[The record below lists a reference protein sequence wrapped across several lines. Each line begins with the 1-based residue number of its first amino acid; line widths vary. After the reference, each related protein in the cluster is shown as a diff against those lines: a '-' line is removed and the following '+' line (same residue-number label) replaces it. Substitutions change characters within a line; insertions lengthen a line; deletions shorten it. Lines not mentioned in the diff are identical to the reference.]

1 MGRLLLLP
9 HLFSN
14 LSEGEIKTLDIR
26 DEKRK
31 EIIYEFISSREY
43 TKMTIKQLAVIFEVP
58 KEDVKYL
65 EKVIAV
71 LEKEGKIYIDDSKR
85 ICQNREGK
93 ICVGLF
99 EAKTSKFGFVQIDNE
114 NIYIR
119 TEDSMGAISKDTV
132 QVLITEPKTKL
143 KNAEGRVI
151 KILSRGD
158 NKIVGVFKNNGNFGF
173 VIPINSGVADIYIPK
188 KYASKVQNDSYVIV
202 KIDKYADKNHKAE
215 GKIVEVIGSV
225 KSEFADRDAIIKAHG
240 VIKEFDKSVLEEAK
254 AVAVSFDEAQELK
267 YRVDL
272 RKKNIFTIDGDDAK
286 DLDDAVCVENNEDG
300 TYTLYVS
307 IADVSHYVKEGSNLD
322 KEAFDRGSSIY
333 MPSYV
338 IPMLPKELSNG
349 VCSLNPGEDKLTL
362 TVQAIINEAG
372 QVLYSTI
379 YKSIIR
385 SKFRMTYSKVQD
397 VIDGKEVPE
406 YAAFS
411 QNIKLMETL
420 AKILNNKRE
429 KTGSINFDIPE
440 TKINISDKGE
450 VESIKPYVTQFSN
463 QIIEE
468 FMLVANEAV
477 AKTFCEIDA
486 PFVYRIHPKPELETL
501 RELNEVLGVLNI
513 DKIKGINKVHPKA
526 LETVIE
532 KYKDTEKSKVVSKLV
547 LRALKLATY
556 SDECQGHFA
565 LNFKY
570 YSHFTSPIRR
580 YPDLFIHRVISKYLE
595 NGYNLPEEDATKLYK
610 LARKAA
616 INSTQREKVATAV
629 ERDVNSMY
637 MAKYM
642 REHIGENFSGVISSV
657 TNFGIFV
664 ELENT
669 IEGLIPLVSMY
680 DDYYILDNTGTS
692 LIGEMTRDK
701 YSIGDKIN
709 VKVVRADTFSH
720 KIDFEIVLEGKHGTK
735 FKENK
740 KSKREYKKNK

>member
-1 MGRLLLLP
+1 M
-9 HLFSN
+9 N
-14 LSEGEIKTLDIR
+14 IR

-58 KEDVKYL
+58 KEDMKYL
-65 EKVIAV
+65 EKVISL

-85 ICQNREGK
+85 ICQNRDGK
-93 ICVGLF
+93 ICVGVY
-99 EAKTSKFGFVQIDNE
+99 EAKTSKFGFVQMDGE

-119 TEDSMGAISKDTV
+119 MEDSMGAISKDTV
-132 QVLITEPKTKL
+132 QVLITVPKTKL

-151 KILSRGD
+151 KILARGD
-158 NKIVGVFKNNGNFGF
+158 NKIVGVFKNNTNFGF
-173 VIPINSGVADIYIPK
+173 VIPINSGVSDIYIPK
-188 KYASKVQNDSYVIV
+188 KYALKVPNDSYVV
-202 KIDKYADKNHKAE
+202 AKIDKYADKNHKAE
-215 GKIVEVIGSV
+215 GKIIEIIGPVNSDF
-225 KSEFADRDAIIKAHG
+225 SDREAIIKSHG
-240 VIKEFDKSVLEEAK
+240 VIADFNDEVLQEAKSVS
-254 AVAVSFDEAQELK
+254 VPFDETYELK

-272 RKKNIFTIDGDDAK
+272 RDKDIYTIDGDDAK
-286 DLDDAVCVENNEDG
+286 DLDDAVCVEDNGDG

-307 IADVSHYVKEGSNLD
+307 IADVSYYVKEGSALD
-322 KEAFDRGSSIY
+322 KEAFDRGTSIY

-362 TVQAIINEAG
+362 TVQAIINGAG

-385 SKFRMTYSKVQD
+385 SKCRMTYSKVQD
-397 VIDGKEVPE
+397 VLDGKDVTE
-406 YAAFS
+406 YTSFTF
-411 QNIKLMETL
+411 NIKLMENL
-420 AKILNNKRE
+420 ARILNSKRE

-440 TKINISDKGE
+440 TKININDKGE
-450 VESIKPYVTQFSN
+450 VQSIGPYVTTFAN

-468 FMLVANEAV
+468 FMLVANEIV
-477 AKTFCEIDA
+477 AKTFCELNA
-486 PFVYRIHPKPELETL
+486 PFIYRIHPKPELETL
-501 RELNEVLGVLNI
+501 RELNEVLGVLNV

-526 LETVIE
+526 LEKVIE
-532 KYKDTEKSKVVSKLV
+532 KYKATDKSKVVSKLV

-580 YPDLFIHRVISKYLE
+580 YPDLFIHRVISRYLE
-595 NGYNLPEEDATKLYK
+595 NEYNMPESELTKMYK
-610 LARKAA
+610 IASKSA
-616 INSTQREKVATAV
+616 INSTQREKVAVAV
-629 ERDVNSMY
+629 ERDANSMY

-642 REHIGENFSGVISSV
+642 RNHLGEEYDGVISSV

-669 IEGLIPLVSMY
+669 VEGLIPLVSMY
-680 DDYYILDNTGTS
+680 DDYYNLDVTGTS
-692 LIGEMTRDK
+692 LIGEMSKAK
-701 YSIGDKIN
+701 YSIGDKIR

-720 KIDFEIVLEGKHGTK
+720 KIDFEVVWEDEYETEFEK
-735 FKENK
+735 NK
-740 KSKREYKKNK
+740 KSKRHCGKKR